1 MENNKPLLGI
11 LGGSGLYDVPGLTE
25 RQTIAVDTPW
35 GMPSDDLVV
44 GTLAGTRTAFL
55 PRHGRGHRFTP
66 TEVNYRANIA
76 ALKHIGCEFILS
88 VSATGSMKEEIA
100 PGHLVVP
107 DQFIDRTVARQR
119 SFFGD
124 GVVGHVG
131 FAEPIC
137 PTLRAL
143 VLAAARETG
152 TPTHDGGVY
161 ICIEGPQF
169 STRAE
174 SLLYRSWGVSVIG
187 MTNMPEARLARE
199 AGLSYATL
207 ALPTDYDCWRGVEEA
222 VSVEAVVE
230 TLHKNVATAR
240 AVIENV
246 ARRLAA
252 EGAPRVSPYAN
263 AVASAVMTDPEHR
276 PTETLRRL
284 RAIAGDLLG

>member
-1 MENNKPLLGI
+1 MIHEKPLLGI
-11 LGGSGLYDVPGLTE
+11 LGGSGLYDMPGLTE
-25 RQTIAVDTPW
+25 RTTIAVDTPW

-44 GTLAGTRTAFL
+44 GTLSGIRVAFL

-66 TEVNYRANIA
+66 TEVNYRANVA
-76 ALKHIGCEFILS
+76 ALKHLGCEFVLS

-107 DQFIDRTVARQR
+107 DQFIDRTVARPR
-119 SFFGD
+119 TFFGD
-124 GVVGHVG
+124 GVVGHIS
-131 FAEPIC
+131 FADPVC

-143 VLAAARETG
+143 VLAAAQETG
-152 TPTHDGGVY
+152 TTTHDGGVY
-161 ICIEGPQF
+161 LCIEGPQF

-207 ALPTDYDCWRGVEEA
+207 ALPTDYDCWHTAEEP
-222 VSVEAVVE
+222 VSVEAVVA
-230 TLHKNVATAR
+230 TLKQNVATAR
-240 AVIENV
+240 QVITNL

-252 EGAPRVSPYAN
+252 ADAPRKSPWADG
-263 AVASAVMTDPEHR
+263 VAGSVMTDAEHR
-276 PTETLRRL
+276 PLEALRRL
-284 RAIAGDLLG
+284 RVIAGDLLG